1 MDKSILFGV
10 APQADLGP
18 MRESVRKS
26 GFTYLPSDGESLT
39 IPSFLR
45 KL

>member
-18 MRESVRKS
+18 TRESVS
-26 GFTYLPSDGESLT
+26 EEEWLHLSPF
-39 IPSFLR
+39 
-45 KL
+45 